1 MIEGVVPASGD
12 NRIPNVVHIL
22 GICGRRIL
30 VQLPPAALRSSTRRT
45 RIENDEC
52 LTKNTPHSTA
62 ESSLSGMHFVLAAIL
77 LVRRKQHTDYMLH
90 PHEPNGG

>member
-1 MIEGVVPASGD
+1 MEGVVPAYGG
-12 NRIPNVVHIL
+12 NRLPEVVHIM

-45 RIENDEC
+45 RIENDEY

-62 ESSLSGMHFVLAAIL
+62 ESSLPGMHFVLAAISL
-77 LVRRKQHTDYMLH
+77 MRKKHHTDYMLLL
-90 PHEPNGG
+90 HE